1 MEEFSFSTRIFFG
14 EGALERLRR
23 VQDKK
28 VMIVTDRFMAGIGV
42 PDKVAGHLTR
52 CQVSVFDGV
61 VPDPPI
67 EVVAAGVQA
76 LQDCGAEVM
85 IAVGGGSTI
94 DAAKAIRAVAKE
106 TLHIDTD
113 RWECFAVPT
122 TSGTGSE
129 VTDYAVITDRA
140 KGIKYP
146 LDSQALRPP
155 VAILDPELTVS
166 APASVTADAGMDV
179 LTHALEAYV
188 SKGANDFSDALCE
201 KAVSLV
207 FRFLPLAFQDGTN
220 LLARE
225 KMHNASCMA
234 GLAFNSAGLGLN
246 HGMAHAIG
254 AKLHIAHGRINAM
267 LLPHIITFNAD
278 LGRIRNG
285 EYALAAKKY
294 QRMAKVLDLPA
305 PSVRLGV
312 TNRLREVERTMGDV
326 YGSPAGHLEF
336 QYTARA
342 SHALNKAFGAPIG
355 KAFGITVGAPAAIG
369 VLLADTAVK
378 AATVDVVGYSSPANG
393 GTSFSNEVILTFT
406 GDSGAVKQAII
417 AARDVGMQVLK
428 TLEPSVELK
437 STTTP
442 YIL

>member
-312 TNRLREVERTMGDV
+312 TNLLREVERTMGDV

>member
-1 MEEFSFSTRIFFG
+1 MKEFSFSTRIFFG
-14 EGALERLRR
+14 EGALERLRK
-23 VQDKK
+23 VEDKR
-28 VMIVTDRFMAGIGV
+28 VMIVTDRFMAGMGV
-42 PDKVAGHLTR
+42 PDKVAGYLTR

-76 LQDCGAEVM
+76 LQESGAEAM

-129 VTDYAVITDRA
+129 VTEYAVITDRA

-146 LDSQALRPP
+146 LDSKALRPP
-155 VAILDPELTVS
+155 VAILDPQLTVS

-179 LTHALEAYV
+179 LTHAIEAYV

-207 FRFLPLAFQDGTN
+207 FRFLPLAFQDGTD

-234 GLAFNSAGLGLN
+234 GLAFNSAGLGLT
-246 HGMAHAIG
+246 HGMAHAVG
-254 AKLHIAHGRINAM
+254 GKLHIPHGRINAM
-267 LLPHIITFNAD
+267 LLPHIIQFNAN
-278 LGRIRNG
+278 LAGVRGG

-294 QRMAKVLDLPA
+294 QRLAKTLDLPA

-312 TNRLREVERTMGDV
+312 SNLLREVEHLNRVLKIPATLKEWGGD
-326 YGSPAGHLEF
+326 LE
-336 QYTARA
+336 QVKQLWDEMV
-342 SHALNKAFGAPIG
+342 S
-355 KAFGITVGAPAAIG
+355 AA
-369 VLLADTAVK
+369 LADVTTSTNPRPATAENVS
-378 AATVDVVGYSSPANG
+378 A
-393 GTSFSNEVILTFT
+393 ILQRLM
-406 GDSGAVKQAII
+406 GK
-417 AARDVGMQVLK
+417 
-428 TLEPSVELK
+428 
-437 STTTP
+437 
-442 YIL
+442 

>member
-1 MEEFSFSTRIFFG
+1 MKEFSFSTRIFFG
-14 EGALERLRR
+14 EGALERLRK
-23 VQDKK
+23 VEDKR
-28 VMIVTDRFMAGIGV
+28 VMIVTDRFMANMGV
-42 PDKVAGHLTR
+42 PDKVAGYLTR

-76 LQDCGAEVM
+76 LQESGAEAM

-129 VTDYAVITDRA
+129 VTEYAVITDRA

-146 LDSQALRPP
+146 LESKALRPP
-155 VAILDPELTVS
+155 VAILDPQLTVS

-179 LTHALEAYV
+179 LTHAIEAYV

-207 FRFLPLAFQDGTN
+207 FRFLPLAFQDGTD

-234 GLAFNSAGLGLN
+234 GLAFNSAGLGLTQ
-246 HGMAHAIG
+246 GMAHAVG
-254 AKLHIAHGRINAM
+254 GKLHIPHGRINAM
-267 LLPHIITFNAD
+267 LLPHIIQFNAN
-278 LGRIRNG
+278 LAGVRGG

-294 QRMAKVLDLPA
+294 QRLAKTLDLPA

-312 TNRLREVERTMGDV
+312 SNLLREVEHLNRVLKIPATLKEWGGD
-326 YGSPAGHLEF
+326 LE
-336 QYTARA
+336 QVKQLWDEMV
-342 SHALNKAFGAPIG
+342 S
-355 KAFGITVGAPAAIG
+355 AA
-369 VLLADTAVK
+369 LADVTTSTNPRPATAENVS
-378 AATVDVVGYSSPANG
+378 A
-393 GTSFSNEVILTFT
+393 ILQRLM
-406 GDSGAVKQAII
+406 GK
-417 AARDVGMQVLK
+417 
-428 TLEPSVELK
+428 
-437 STTTP
+437 
-442 YIL
+442 

>member
-1 MEEFSFSTRIFFG
+1 
-14 EGALERLRR
+14 
-23 VQDKK
+23 
-28 VMIVTDRFMAGIGV
+28 MIVTDRFMAGIGV

-207 FRFLPLAFQDGTN
+207 LSLPARWPFRTAQTCWP
-220 LLARE
+220 RE

-254 AKLHIAHGRINAM
+254 AKLTSPMAVSM
-267 LLPHIITFNAD
+267 PCCWPHIIT
-278 LGRIRNG
+278 
-285 EYALAAKKY
+285 
-294 QRMAKVLDLPA
+294 V
-305 PSVRLGV
+305 
-312 TNRLREVERTMGDV
+312 
-326 YGSPAGHLEF
+326 
-336 QYTARA
+336 
-342 SHALNKAFGAPIG
+342 
-355 KAFGITVGAPAAIG
+355 
-369 VLLADTAVK
+369 
-378 AATVDVVGYSSPANG
+378 
-393 GTSFSNEVILTFT
+393 
-406 GDSGAVKQAII
+406 
-417 AARDVGMQVLK
+417 
-428 TLEPSVELK
+428 
-437 STTTP
+437 
-442 YIL
+442 

>member
-1 MEEFSFSTRIFFG
+1 MKEFSFSTRIFFG
-14 EGALERLRR
+14 EGALERLRK
-23 VQDKK
+23 VEDKR
-28 VMIVTDRFMAGIGV
+28 VMIVTDRFMAGMGV
-42 PDKVAGHLTR
+42 PDKVAGYLTR

-76 LQDCGAEVM
+76 LQESGAEAM

-129 VTDYAVITDRA
+129 VTEYAVITDRA

-146 LDSQALRPP
+146 LESKALRPP
-155 VAILDPELTVS
+155 VAILDPQLTVS

-179 LTHALEAYV
+179 LTHAIEAYV

-207 FRFLPLAFQDGTN
+207 FRFLPLAFQDGTD

-234 GLAFNSAGLGLN
+234 GLAFNSAGLGLT
-246 HGMAHAIG
+246 HGMAHAVG
-254 AKLHIAHGRINAM
+254 GKLHIPHGRINAM
-267 LLPHIITFNAD
+267 LLPHIIQLNAN
-278 LGRIRNG
+278 LAGVRGG

-294 QRMAKVLDLPA
+294 QRLAKTLDLPA

-312 TNRLREVERTMGDV
+312 SNLLREVEHLNRVLKIPATLKEWGGD
-326 YGSPAGHLEF
+326 LE
-336 QYTARA
+336 QVKQLWDEMV
-342 SHALNKAFGAPIG
+342 S
-355 KAFGITVGAPAAIG
+355 AA
-369 VLLADTAVK
+369 LADVTTSTNPRPATAENVS
-378 AATVDVVGYSSPANG
+378 A
-393 GTSFSNEVILTFT
+393 ILQRLM
-406 GDSGAVKQAII
+406 GK
-417 AARDVGMQVLK
+417 
-428 TLEPSVELK
+428 
-437 STTTP
+437 
-442 YIL
+442 

>member
-1 MEEFSFSTRIFFG
+1 MKEFSFSTRIFFG
-14 EGALERLRR
+14 EGALERLRK
-23 VQDKK
+23 VEDKR
-28 VMIVTDRFMAGIGV
+28 VMIVTDRFMANMGV
-42 PDKVAGHLTR
+42 PDKVAGYQTR

-76 LQDCGAEVM
+76 LQESGAEAM

-129 VTDYAVITDRA
+129 VTEYAVITDRA

-146 LDSQALRPP
+146 LESKALRPP
-155 VAILDPELTVS
+155 VAILDPQLTVS

-179 LTHALEAYV
+179 LTHAIEAYV

-207 FRFLPLAFQDGTN
+207 FRFLPLAFQDGTD

-234 GLAFNSAGLGLN
+234 GLAFNSAGLGLT
-246 HGMAHAIG
+246 HGMAHAVG
-254 AKLHIAHGRINAM
+254 GKLHIPHGRINAM
-267 LLPHIITFNAD
+267 LLPHIIQFNAN
-278 LGRIRNG
+278 LAGVRGG

-294 QRMAKVLDLPA
+294 QRLAKTLDLPA

-312 TNRLREVERTMGDV
+312 SNLLREVEHLNRVLKIPATLKEWGGD
-326 YGSPAGHLEF
+326 LE
-336 QYTARA
+336 QVKQLWDEMV
-342 SHALNKAFGAPIG
+342 S
-355 KAFGITVGAPAAIG
+355 AA
-369 VLLADTAVK
+369 LADVTTSTNPRPATAENVS
-378 AATVDVVGYSSPANG
+378 A
-393 GTSFSNEVILTFT
+393 ILQRLM
-406 GDSGAVKQAII
+406 GK
-417 AARDVGMQVLK
+417 
-428 TLEPSVELK
+428 
-437 STTTP
+437 
-442 YIL
+442 

>member
-1 MEEFSFSTRIFFG
+1 MKEFSFSTRIFFG
-14 EGALERLRR
+14 EGALERLRK
-23 VQDKK
+23 VEDKR
-28 VMIVTDRFMAGIGV
+28 VMIVTDRFMANMGV
-42 PDKVAGHLTR
+42 PDKVAGYLTR

-76 LQDCGAEVM
+76 LQESGAEAM

-122 TSGTGSE
+122 TSGTGYE
-129 VTDYAVITDRA
+129 VTEYAVITDRA

-146 LDSQALRPP
+146 LESKALRPP
-155 VAILDPELTVS
+155 VAILDPQLTVS

-179 LTHALEAYV
+179 LTHAIEAYV

-207 FRFLPLAFQDGTN
+207 FRFLPLAFQDGTD

-234 GLAFNSAGLGLN
+234 GLAFNSAGLGLT
-246 HGMAHAIG
+246 HGMAHAVG
-254 AKLHIAHGRINAM
+254 GKLHIPHGRINAM
-267 LLPHIITFNAD
+267 LLPHIIQFNAN
-278 LGRIRNG
+278 LAGVRGG

-294 QRMAKVLDLPA
+294 QRLAKTLDLPA

-312 TNRLREVERTMGDV
+312 SNLLREVEHLNRVLKIPATLKEWGGD
-326 YGSPAGHLEF
+326 LE
-336 QYTARA
+336 QVKQLWDEMV
-342 SHALNKAFGAPIG
+342 S
-355 KAFGITVGAPAAIG
+355 AA
-369 VLLADTAVK
+369 LADVTTSTNPRPATAENVS
-378 AATVDVVGYSSPANG
+378 A
-393 GTSFSNEVILTFT
+393 ILQRLM
-406 GDSGAVKQAII
+406 GK
-417 AARDVGMQVLK
+417 
-428 TLEPSVELK
+428 
-437 STTTP
+437 
-442 YIL
+442 

>member
-1 MEEFSFSTRIFFG
+1 MKEFSFSTRIFFG
-14 EGALERLRR
+14 EGALERLRK
-23 VQDKK
+23 VEDKR
-28 VMIVTDRFMAGIGV
+28 VMIVTDRFMANMGV
-42 PDKVAGHLTR
+42 PDKVAGYLTR

-76 LQDCGAEVM
+76 LQESGAEAM

-129 VTDYAVITDRA
+129 VTEYAVITDRA

-146 LDSQALRPP
+146 LESKALRPP
-155 VAILDPELTVS
+155 VAILDPQLTVS

-179 LTHALEAYV
+179 LTHAIETYV

-207 FRFLPLAFQDGTN
+207 FRFLPLAFQDGTD

-234 GLAFNSAGLGLN
+234 GLAFNSAGLGLT
-246 HGMAHAIG
+246 HGMAHAVG
-254 AKLHIAHGRINAM
+254 GKLHIPHGRINAM
-267 LLPHIITFNAD
+267 LLPHIIQFNAN
-278 LGRIRNG
+278 LAGVRGG

-294 QRMAKVLDLPA
+294 QRLAKTLDLPA

-312 TNRLREVERTMGDV
+312 SNLLREVEHLNRVLKIPATLKEWGGD
-326 YGSPAGHLEF
+326 LE
-336 QYTARA
+336 QVKQLWDEMV
-342 SHALNKAFGAPIG
+342 S
-355 KAFGITVGAPAAIG
+355 AA
-369 VLLADTAVK
+369 LADVTTSTNPRPATAENVS
-378 AATVDVVGYSSPANG
+378 A
-393 GTSFSNEVILTFT
+393 ILQRLM
-406 GDSGAVKQAII
+406 GK
-417 AARDVGMQVLK
+417 
-428 TLEPSVELK
+428 
-437 STTTP
+437 
-442 YIL
+442 